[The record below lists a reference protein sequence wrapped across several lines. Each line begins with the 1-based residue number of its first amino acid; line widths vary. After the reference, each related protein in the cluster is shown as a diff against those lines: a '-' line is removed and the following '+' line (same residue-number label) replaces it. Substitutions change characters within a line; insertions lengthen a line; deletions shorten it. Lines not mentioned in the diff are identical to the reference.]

1 MTSRSLPPIGRAP
14 RTRGHL
20 AHLRGLLWVGHPLPG
35 SVFTLAAGVFGIV
48 AALAA
53 RHALAPDRLLR
64 LVIGVYCTQVAIGC
78 VNDYHDRA
86 LDAAGGRAKPIV
98 RGLIAPWEALA
109 LATVA
114 TLVLIVVMA
123 PIGLPALALTLTIE
137 ALGLAYDLR
146 FKGTP
151 VSALLYAVYFP
162 LNPLLAW
169 VVMGHW
175 QPFLPWLVPLGA
187 VLGVATNISNS
198 LPDLENDRAAGM
210 RGLPHL
216 LGLRW
221 GLRIAWGAPVVM
233 VVVVWALA
241 ATGTVPAHWPALL
254 AGTLIGLASALLA
267 ILRYQ
272 RRPTSQ
278 TLRLNF
284 TIQAIGTVALAA
296 GWLAAVAF

>member
-1 MTSRSLPPIGRAP
+1 MSSEVPVQPAT
-14 RTRGHL
+14 RTNGPL
-20 AHLRGLLWVGHPLPG
+20 SHLRGLIWVGHPLPG
-35 SVFTLAAGVFGIV
+35 SVFTLAVGVFGAL

-53 RHALAPDRLLR
+53 HHTLTPDRMAR
-64 LVIGVYCTQVAIGC
+64 LVVGVYCTQVAIGA

-86 LDAAGGRAKPIV
+86 LDTAGGRAKPIV
-98 RGLIAPWEALA
+98 QGLIAPWEALA
-109 LATVA
+109 LALIATAVLVIAVA
-114 TLVLIVVMA
+114 PLGWLALVLTLV
-123 PIGLPALALTLTIE
+123 IE

-169 VVMGHW
+169 VVFGRW
-175 QPFLPWLVPLGA
+175 QPFLPWLLPLGA
-187 VLGVATNISNS
+187 ALGIATNISNS
-198 LPDLENDRAAGM
+198 LADLESDRAAGV

-221 GLRIAWGAPVVM
+221 GLRIAWGAPLVM
-233 VVVVWALA
+233 VAVVWALA
-241 ATGTVPAHWPALL
+241 LTTVVPAHWLALL
-254 AGTLIGLASALLA
+254 AGTLAGLACTALA
-267 ILRYQ
+267 IVRYL
-272 RRPTSQ
+272 RRPTSE

-284 TIQAIGTVALAA
+284 TIQAIGTVALAG